1 MTIAVDERTEDRT
14 GDLSAEVLEDQIK
27 CNQLSANHHRA
38 RMLDAVGQFDEQGL
52 AEQYGEKS
60 TATWL
65 RSELNLPQ
73 ATAFEYV
80 RVARGLRKF
89 RLLFD
94 AFESGVMPYSTVR
107 FLLQYLKEC
116 NEEQYVQL
124 ALSMSFA
131 DLQLVLAGARPK
143 EEDPTEPYARAREC
157 DDGMLAFEARLPAV
171 AGQKLLTALKVAQLA
186 SFGLEDVDQDDLQD
200 PEKVQKLIDDAAAA
214 EDAVPSEQDRAPQKR
229 TKITMDD
236 IVRSVSRYGPP
247 EKQDVYGALLAMIDM
262 VRANPKSPLRSPGVQ
277 VNLMVNQFGQ
287 CWMPENRSACSEDVR
302 SYLANAMVRLHLLD
316 DTGLTIRVGRS
327 RRFATDGQVQAL
339 LAIWGY
345 QCAMPGCSH
354 RRFIEMHHIKE
365 WEHGGMTDLDN
376 LIPLC
381 SSCHSQVSHG
391 VIAIERQGADLFF
404 TFKNGARFVS
414 RNRKQPRRMEY
425 VTGDSFAV

>member
-1 MTIAVDERTEDRT
+1 MTVAVEERTDGRT
-14 GDLSAEVLEDQIK
+14 GGLSAEVLEDQIK

-89 RLLFD
+89 RLLYA

-107 FLLQYLKEC
+107 YLLQYVDEY
-116 NEEQYVQL
+116 NEEQYVEL

-131 DLQLVLAGARPK
+131 DLQLLLAGARPK
-143 EEDPTEPYARAREC
+143 EEDPTEPFARAREC
-157 DDGMLAFEARLPAV
+157 EDGMLAFEARLPAV

-186 SFGLEDVDQDDLQD
+186 SFGLEDVDPDDLQD

-214 EDAVPSEQDRAPQKR
+214 EDAVPSEQDRAPRKR

-247 EKQDVYGALLAMIDM
+247 EKQDLYGALLSMIDM

-277 VNLMVNQFGQ
+277 VNLMVNQQGQ
-287 CWMPENRSACSEDVR
+287 CWMPENRSASSEDVR

-316 DTGLTIRVGRS
+316 ETGLTIHVGRS

-391 VIAIERQGADLFF
+391 VITIERQGSDLFF

-425 VTGDSFAV
+425 VAGDSFAG

>member
-14 GDLSAEVLEDQIK
+14 SDLSEEVLEDQIK

-38 RMLDAVGQFDEQGL
+38 RMLDAVGQFDEQEL
-52 AEQYGEKS
+52 AEKYGEKS

-107 FLLQYLKEC
+107 FLLQYLEEC

-143 EEDPTEPYARAREC
+143 EQDPTEPYASAREC

-186 SFGLEDVDQDDLQD
+186 SFGLEDVDPDDLQD

-214 EDAVPSEQDRAPQKR
+214 EDAVPSEQDRAPRKR

-247 EKQDVYGALLAMIDM
+247 EKQDVYAALLAMIDM
-262 VRANPKSPLRSPGVQ
+262 VRANPKSSLRSPGVQ

-391 VIAIERQGADLFF
+391 VVTIERQGADLFF

-414 RNRKQPRRMEY
+414 RNRSLPRRMEY

>member
-1 MTIAVDERTEDRT
+1 MTVAVEERTDGRT
-14 GDLSAEVLEDQIK
+14 GGLSAEVLEDQIK
-27 CNQLSANHHRA
+27 CNQLSANYHRA
-38 RMLDAVGQFDEQGL
+38 KMLDAVGQFDEQGL

-65 RSELNLPQ
+65 RNELNLPQ

-89 RLLFD
+89 RRLYD

-107 FLLQYLKEC
+107 FLLRYMDEC
-116 NEEQYVQL
+116 NEEQYVEL

-131 DLQLVLAGARPK
+131 DLQIVLAGARPK
-143 EEDPTEPYARAREC
+143 EEDPTEPFARAREC
-157 DDGMLAFEARLPAV
+157 DDGMIAFEARLPAV

-186 SFGLEDVDQDDLQD
+186 SFGLEDVDPDDLQD

-214 EDAVPSEQDRAPQKR
+214 EDAVPSEQDRAPRKR

-236 IVRSVSRYGPP
+236 IARSVSRYGPP
-247 EKQDVYGALLAMIDM
+247 EKQDVYGALLSMIDM

-277 VNLMVNQFGQ
+277 VNLMVNQQGQ
-287 CWMPENRSACSEDVR
+287 CWIPENRSAPSEDVR

-316 DTGLTIRVGRS
+316 DTGLTIHVGRS

-391 VIAIERQGADLFF
+391 VITIERQGSDLFF

-425 VTGDSFAV
+425 VAGDSFAG

>member
-14 GDLSAEVLEDQIK
+14 SDLSAEVLEDQIK

-38 RMLDAVGQFDEQGL
+38 RMLDAVGQFDEQEL
-52 AEQYGEKS
+52 AEKYGEKS

-107 FLLQYLKEC
+107 FLLQYLEEC

-157 DDGMLAFEARLPAV
+157 DDGMLAFEARLPAL

-186 SFGLEDVDQDDLQD
+186 SFGLEGVDPDDLQD
-200 PEKVQKLIDDAAAA
+200 PEKVQKLVDDAAAA
-214 EDAVPSEQDRAPQKR
+214 EDAVPSEQDRAPRKR
-229 TKITMDD
+229 TKITMGD

-247 EKQDVYGALLAMIDM
+247 EKQDVYAALLAMIDM

-391 VIAIERQGADLFF
+391 VVTIERQGADLFF

-414 RNRKQPRRMEY
+414 RNRSLPRRMEY

>member
-14 GDLSAEVLEDQIK
+14 SDLSAEVLEDQIK

-38 RMLDAVGQFDEQGL
+38 RMLDAVGQFDEQEL
-52 AEQYGEKS
+52 AEKYGEKS

-107 FLLQYLKEC
+107 FLLQYLEEC

-186 SFGLEDVDQDDLQD
+186 SFGLEDVDPDDLQD
-200 PEKVQKLIDDAAAA
+200 PEKVQKLVDDAAAA
-214 EDAVPSEQDRAPQKR
+214 EDAVPSEQDRAPRKR

-247 EKQDVYGALLAMIDM
+247 EKQDVYAALLAMIDM

-391 VIAIERQGADLFF
+391 VVTIERQGADLFF

-414 RNRKQPRRMEY
+414 RNRSLPRRMEY

>member
-14 GDLSAEVLEDQIK
+14 SDLSAEVLEDQIK

-38 RMLDAVGQFDEQGL
+38 RMLDAVGQFDEQEL
-52 AEQYGEKS
+52 AEKYGEKS

-107 FLLQYLKEC
+107 FLLQYLEEC

-143 EEDPTEPYARAREC
+143 EKDPTEPYARAREC

-186 SFGLEDVDQDDLQD
+186 SFGLEDVDPDDLQD

-214 EDAVPSEQDRAPQKR
+214 EDAVPSEQDRAPRKR

-247 EKQDVYGALLAMIDM
+247 EKQDVYAALLAMIDM
-262 VRANPKSPLRSPGVQ
+262 VRANPKSSLRSPGVQ

-302 SYLANAMVRLHLLD
+302 SYLANAMVRLLLLD

-391 VIAIERQGADLFF
+391 VVTIERQGADLFF

-414 RNRKQPRRMEY
+414 RNRSLPRRMEY

>member
-14 GDLSAEVLEDQIK
+14 SDLSAEVLEDQIK

-38 RMLDAVGQFDEQGL
+38 RMLDAVGQFDEQEL
-52 AEQYGEKS
+52 AEKYGEKS

-107 FLLQYLKEC
+107 FLLQYLEEC

-143 EEDPTEPYARAREC
+143 EKDPTEPYARAREC

-186 SFGLEDVDQDDLQD
+186 SFGLEDVDPDDLQD

-214 EDAVPSEQDRAPQKR
+214 EDAVPSEQDRAPRKR

-247 EKQDVYGALLAMIDM
+247 EKQDVYAALLAMIDM

-365 WEHGGMTDLDN
+365 WEHGGMTDFDN

-391 VIAIERQGADLFF
+391 VVTIERQGADLFF

-414 RNRKQPRRMEY
+414 RNRSLPRRMEY

>member
-1 MTIAVDERTEDRT
+1 MTVAVEERTDGRT
-14 GDLSAEVLEDQIK
+14 GGLSAEVLEDQIK
-27 CNQLSANHHRA
+27 CNQLSANYHRA
-38 RMLDAVGQFDEQGL
+38 KMLDAVGQFDEQGL

-65 RSELNLPQ
+65 RNELNLPQ

-89 RLLFD
+89 RRLYD

-107 FLLQYLKEC
+107 FLLRYMDEC
-116 NEEQYVQL
+116 NEEQYVEL

-131 DLQLVLAGARPK
+131 DLQIVLAGARPK
-143 EEDPTEPYARAREC
+143 EEDPTEPFARAREC
-157 DDGMLAFEARLPAV
+157 DDGMIAFEARLPAV

-186 SFGLEDVDQDDLQD
+186 SFGLEDVDPDDLQD
-200 PEKVQKLIDDAAAA
+200 PEKMQKLIDDAAAA
-214 EDAVPSEQDRAPQKR
+214 EDAVPSEQDRAPRKR

-236 IVRSVSRYGPP
+236 IARSVSRYGPP
-247 EKQDVYGALLAMIDM
+247 EKQDVYGALLSMIDM

-277 VNLMVNQFGQ
+277 VNLMVNQQGQ
-287 CWMPENRSACSEDVR
+287 CWIPENRSAPSEDVR

-316 DTGLTIRVGRS
+316 DTGLTIHVGRS

-391 VIAIERQGADLFF
+391 VITIERQGSDLFF

-425 VTGDSFAV
+425 VAGDSFAG

>member
-14 GDLSAEVLEDQIK
+14 SDLSAEVLEDQIK

-38 RMLDAVGQFDEQGL
+38 RMLDAVGQFDEQEL
-52 AEQYGEKS
+52 AEKYGEKS

-107 FLLQYLKEC
+107 FLLQYLEEC

-143 EEDPTEPYARAREC
+143 EKDPTEPYARAREC

-186 SFGLEDVDQDDLQD
+186 SFGLEDVDPDDLQD

-214 EDAVPSEQDRAPQKR
+214 EDAVPSEQDRAPRKR

-247 EKQDVYGALLAMIDM
+247 EKQDVYAALLAMIDM
-262 VRANPKSPLRSPGVQ
+262 VRANPTSPLRSPGVQ

-391 VIAIERQGADLFF
+391 VVTIERQGADLFF

-414 RNRKQPRRMEY
+414 RNRSLPRRMEY

>member
-14 GDLSAEVLEDQIK
+14 SDLSAEVLEDQIK

-38 RMLDAVGQFDEQGL
+38 RMLDAVGQFDEQEL
-52 AEQYGEKS
+52 AEEYGEKS

-107 FLLQYLKEC
+107 FLLQYLEEC

-186 SFGLEDVDQDDLQD
+186 SFGLEDVDPDDLQD

-214 EDAVPSEQDRAPQKR
+214 EDAVPSEQDRAPRKR

-247 EKQDVYGALLAMIDM
+247 EKQDVYEALLAMIDM

-327 RRFATDGQVQAL
+327 RRFATDGHVQAL

-391 VIAIERQGADLFF
+391 VVTIERQGADLFF

-414 RNRKQPRRMEY
+414 RNRTLPRRMEY

>member
-1 MTIAVDERTEDRT
+1 MTVAVEERTDGRT
-14 GDLSAEVLEDQIK
+14 GGLSAEVLEDQIK
-27 CNQLSANHHRA
+27 CNQLSANYHRA
-38 RMLDAVGQFDEQGL
+38 KMLDAVGQFDEQGL

-65 RSELNLPQ
+65 RNELNLPQ

-89 RLLFD
+89 RRLYD

-107 FLLQYLKEC
+107 FLLRYMDEC
-116 NEEQYVQL
+116 NEEQYVEL

-131 DLQLVLAGARPK
+131 DLQIVLAGARPK
-143 EEDPTEPYARAREC
+143 EEDPTEPFARAREC
-157 DDGMLAFEARLPAV
+157 DDGMIAFEARLPAV

-186 SFGLEDVDQDDLQD
+186 SFGLEDVDPDDLQD

-214 EDAVPSEQDRAPQKR
+214 EDAVPSEQDRAPRKR

-236 IVRSVSRYGPP
+236 IARSVSRYGPP
-247 EKQDVYGALLAMIDM
+247 EKQDVYGALLSMIDM

-277 VNLMVNQFGQ
+277 VNLMVNQQGQ
-287 CWMPENRSACSEDVR
+287 CWIPENRSAPSEDVR

-316 DTGLTIRVGRS
+316 DTGLTIHVGRS

-391 VIAIERQGADLFF
+391 VITIERQGSDLFF
-404 TFKNGARFVS
+404 AIKNGARFVS

-425 VTGDSFAV
+425 VAGDSFAG

>member
-14 GDLSAEVLEDQIK
+14 SDLSAEVLEDQIK

-38 RMLDAVGQFDEQGL
+38 RMLDAVGQFDEQAL
-52 AEQYGEKS
+52 AEKYGEKS

-107 FLLQYLKEC
+107 FLLQYLEEC

-143 EEDPTEPYARAREC
+143 EKDPTEPYARAREC

-186 SFGLEDVDQDDLQD
+186 SFGLEDVDPDDLQD

-214 EDAVPSEQDRAPQKR
+214 EDAVPSEQDRAPRKR

-247 EKQDVYGALLAMIDM
+247 EKQDVYAALLAMIDM

-391 VIAIERQGADLFF
+391 VVTIERQGADLFF

-414 RNRKQPRRMEY
+414 RNRSLPRRMEY

>member
-14 GDLSAEVLEDQIK
+14 SDLSAEVLEDQIK

-38 RMLDAVGQFDEQGL
+38 RMLDAVGQFDEQEL
-52 AEQYGEKS
+52 AEKYGEKS

-107 FLLQYLKEC
+107 FLLQYLEEC

-143 EEDPTEPYARAREC
+143 EQDPTEPYARAREC

-186 SFGLEDVDQDDLQD
+186 SFGLEDVDPDDLQD

-214 EDAVPSEQDRAPQKR
+214 EDAVPSEQDRAPRKR

-247 EKQDVYGALLAMIDM
+247 EKQDVYAALLAMIDM

-391 VIAIERQGADLFF
+391 VVTIERQGADLFF

-414 RNRKQPRRMEY
+414 RNRSLPRRMEY

>member
-14 GDLSAEVLEDQIK
+14 SDLSEEVLEDQIK

-38 RMLDAVGQFDEQGL
+38 RMLDAVGQFDEQEL
-52 AEQYGEKS
+52 AEKYGEKS

-107 FLLQYLKEC
+107 FLLQYLEEC

-143 EEDPTEPYARAREC
+143 EKDPTEPYARAREC

-186 SFGLEDVDQDDLQD
+186 SFGLEDVDPDDLQD

-214 EDAVPSEQDRAPQKR
+214 EDAVPSEQDRAPRKR

-247 EKQDVYGALLAMIDM
+247 EKQDVYAALLAMIDM
-262 VRANPKSPLRSPGVQ
+262 VRANPKSSLRSPGVQ

-391 VIAIERQGADLFF
+391 VVTIERQGADLFF

-414 RNRKQPRRMEY
+414 RNRSLPRRMEY
-425 VTGDSFAV
+425 VLSLIHI

>member
-14 GDLSAEVLEDQIK
+14 SDLSEEVLEDQIK

-38 RMLDAVGQFDEQGL
+38 RMLDAVGQFDEQEL
-52 AEQYGEKS
+52 AEKYGEKS

-107 FLLQYLKEC
+107 FLLQYLEEC

-143 EEDPTEPYARAREC
+143 EKDPTEPYARAREC

-186 SFGLEDVDQDDLQD
+186 SFGLEDVDPDDLQD

-214 EDAVPSEQDRAPQKR
+214 EDAVPSEQDRAPRKR

-247 EKQDVYGALLAMIDM
+247 EKQDVYAALLAMIDM
-262 VRANPKSPLRSPGVQ
+262 VRANPKSSLRSPGVQ

-354 RRFIEMHHIKE
+354 RRFIEMHHIKD

-391 VIAIERQGADLFF
+391 VVTIERQGADLFF

-414 RNRKQPRRMEY
+414 RNRSLPRRMEY

>member
-14 GDLSAEVLEDQIK
+14 SDLSAEVLEDQIK

-38 RMLDAVGQFDEQGL
+38 RMLDAVGQFDEQAL
-52 AEQYGEKS
+52 AEKYGEKS

-107 FLLQYLKEC
+107 FLLQYLEEC

-143 EEDPTEPYARAREC
+143 EKDPTEPYARAREC

-186 SFGLEDVDQDDLQD
+186 SFGLEDVDPDDLQD

-214 EDAVPSEQDRAPQKR
+214 EDAVPSEQDRAPRKR

-247 EKQDVYGALLAMIDM
+247 EKQDVYAALLAMIDM

-339 LAIWGY
+339 LAIWGD

-391 VIAIERQGADLFF
+391 VVTIERQGADLFF

-414 RNRKQPRRMEY
+414 RNRSLPRRMEY
-425 VTGDSFAV
+425 VSGDSFAV

>member
-14 GDLSAEVLEDQIK
+14 SDLSAEVLEDQIK

-38 RMLDAVGQFDEQGL
+38 RMLDAVGQFDEQEL
-52 AEQYGEKS
+52 AEKYGEKS

-107 FLLQYLKEC
+107 FLLQYLEEC

-143 EEDPTEPYARAREC
+143 EKDPTEPYARAREC

-186 SFGLEDVDQDDLQD
+186 SFGLEDVDPDDLQD
-200 PEKVQKLIDDAAAA
+200 PEKVQKLIDDAVAA
-214 EDAVPSEQDRAPQKR
+214 EDAVPSEQDRAPRKR

-247 EKQDVYGALLAMIDM
+247 EKQDVYAALLAMVDM

-391 VIAIERQGADLFF
+391 VVTIERQGADLFF

-414 RNRKQPRRMEY
+414 RNRSLPRRMEY

>member
-14 GDLSAEVLEDQIK
+14 SDLSAEVLEDQIK

-38 RMLDAVGQFDEQGL
+38 RMLDAVGQFDEQEL
-52 AEQYGEKS
+52 AEKYGEKS

-107 FLLQYLKEC
+107 FLLQYLEEC

-143 EEDPTEPYARAREC
+143 EKDPTEPYDRAREC

-186 SFGLEDVDQDDLQD
+186 SFGLEDVDPDDLQD

-214 EDAVPSEQDRAPQKR
+214 EDAVPSEQDRAPRKR

-247 EKQDVYGALLAMIDM
+247 EKQDVYAALLAMIDM

-391 VIAIERQGADLFF
+391 VVTIERQGADLFF

-414 RNRKQPRRMEY
+414 RNRSLPRRMEY

>member
-14 GDLSAEVLEDQIK
+14 SDLSAEVLEDQIK

-38 RMLDAVGQFDEQGL
+38 RMLDAVGQFDEQEL
-52 AEQYGEKS
+52 AEKYGEKS

-107 FLLQYLKEC
+107 FLLRYLEEC

-186 SFGLEDVDQDDLQD
+186 SFGLEDVDPDDLQD

-214 EDAVPSEQDRAPQKR
+214 EDAVPSEQDRAPRKR

-247 EKQDVYGALLAMIDM
+247 EKQDVYAALLAMVDM

-391 VIAIERQGADLFF
+391 VVTIERQGSDLFF

-414 RNRKQPRRMEY
+414 RNRSLPRRMEY

>member
-14 GDLSAEVLEDQIK
+14 SDLSAEVLEDQIK

-38 RMLDAVGQFDEQGL
+38 RMLDAVGQFDKQEL
-52 AEQYGEKS
+52 AEKYGEKS

-107 FLLQYLKEC
+107 FLLQYLEEC

-143 EEDPTEPYARAREC
+143 EQDPTEPYARAREC

-186 SFGLEDVDQDDLQD
+186 SFGLEDVDPDDLQD

-214 EDAVPSEQDRAPQKR
+214 EDAVPSEQDRAPRKR

-247 EKQDVYGALLAMIDM
+247 EKQDVYAALLAMIDM
-262 VRANPKSPLRSPGVQ
+262 VRANPKSSLRSPGVQ

-391 VIAIERQGADLFF
+391 VVTIERQGADLFF

-414 RNRKQPRRMEY
+414 RNRSLPRRMEY

>member
-14 GDLSAEVLEDQIK
+14 SDLSAEVLEDQIK

-38 RMLDAVGQFDEQGL
+38 RMLDAVGQFDEQEL
-52 AEQYGEKS
+52 AEKYGEKS

-107 FLLQYLKEC
+107 FLLQYLEEC
-116 NEEQYVQL
+116 NEAQYVQL

-186 SFGLEDVDQDDLQD
+186 SFGLEDVDPDDLQD

-214 EDAVPSEQDRAPQKR
+214 EDAVPSEQDRAPRKR

-236 IVRSVSRYGPP
+236 IARSVSRYGPP
-247 EKQDVYGALLAMIDM
+247 EKQDVYGALLSMIDM

-277 VNLMVNQFGQ
+277 VNLMVNQQGQ
-287 CWMPENRSACSEDVR
+287 CWIPENRSAPSEDVR

-316 DTGLTIRVGRS
+316 DTGLTIHVGRS

-391 VIAIERQGADLFF
+391 VITIERQGSDLFF
-404 TFKNGARFVS
+404 AIKNGARFVS

-425 VTGDSFAV
+425 VAGDSFAG

>member
-14 GDLSAEVLEDQIK
+14 SDLSAEVLEDQIK

-38 RMLDAVGQFDEQGL
+38 RMLDAVGQFDEQEL
-52 AEQYGEKS
+52 AEKYGEKS

-107 FLLQYLKEC
+107 FLLRYLEEC

-186 SFGLEDVDQDDLQD
+186 SFGLEGVDPDDLQD
-200 PEKVQKLIDDAAAA
+200 PEKVQKLVDDAAAA
-214 EDAVPSEQDRAPQKR
+214 EDAVPSEQDRAPRKR

-247 EKQDVYGALLAMIDM
+247 EKQDVYAALLAMIDM

-391 VIAIERQGADLFF
+391 VVTIERQGADLFF

-414 RNRKQPRRMEY
+414 RNRSLPRRMEY

>member
-1 MTIAVDERTEDRT
+1 MTIAVEERTEDRT

-107 FLLQYLKEC
+107 FLLQYLEEC

-186 SFGLEDVDQDDLQD
+186 SFGLEDVDPDDLQD

-287 CWMPENRSACSEDVR
+287 CWMPENRSASSEDVR

-316 DTGLTIRVGRS
+316 DTGLTIHVGRS
-327 RRFATDGQVQAL
+327 RRFATDGQVQGL

-391 VIAIERQGADLFF
+391 VITIERQGADLFF

-414 RNRKQPRRMEY
+414 RNRALPRRMEY

>member
-14 GDLSAEVLEDQIK
+14 SDLSEEVLEDQIK

-38 RMLDAVGQFDEQGL
+38 RMLDAVGQFDEQEL
-52 AEQYGEKS
+52 AEKYGEKS

-107 FLLQYLKEC
+107 FLLQYLEEC

-143 EEDPTEPYARAREC
+143 EQDPTEPYASAREC

-186 SFGLEDVDQDDLQD
+186 SFGLEDVDPDDLQD

-214 EDAVPSEQDRAPQKR
+214 EDAVPSEQDRAPRKR

-247 EKQDVYGALLAMIDM
+247 EKQDVYAALLAMMDM
-262 VRANPKSPLRSPGVQ
+262 VRANPKSSLRSPGVQ

-354 RRFIEMHHIKE
+354 RRFIEMHHIKD

-391 VIAIERQGADLFF
+391 VVTIERQGADLFF

-414 RNRKQPRRMEY
+414 RNRSLPRRMEY

>member
-14 GDLSAEVLEDQIK
+14 SDLSAEVLEDQIK

-38 RMLDAVGQFDEQGL
+38 RMLDAVGQFDEQEL
-52 AEQYGEKS
+52 AEKYGEKS

-107 FLLQYLKEC
+107 FLLQYLEEC
-116 NEEQYVQL
+116 NEAQYVQL

-186 SFGLEDVDQDDLQD
+186 SFGLEDVDPDDLQD

-214 EDAVPSEQDRAPQKR
+214 EDAVPSEQDRAPRKR

-247 EKQDVYGALLAMIDM
+247 EKQDVYAALLAMIDM

-391 VIAIERQGADLFF
+391 VVTIERQGADLFF

-414 RNRKQPRRMEY
+414 RNRSLPRRMEY

>member
-1 MTIAVDERTEDRT
+1 MTIVVDERTEDRT
-14 GDLSAEVLEDQIK
+14 GGLSAEVLEDQIK

-52 AEQYGEKS
+52 SEQYGEKS

-89 RLLFD
+89 RLLFE

-107 FLLQYLKEC
+107 FLLQYLEEC

-171 AGQKLLTALKVAQLA
+171 AGQKLLTALKLAQLA
-186 SFGLEDVDQDDLQD
+186 SFGLEDVDPDDLQD

-214 EDAVPSEQDRAPQKR
+214 EDAVPSEQDRAPRKR

-316 DTGLTIRVGRS
+316 DTGLTIHVGRS

-354 RRFIEMHHIKE
+354 KRFIEMHHIKE
-365 WEHGGMTDLDN
+365 WEQGGMTDLDN

-391 VIAIERQGADLFF
+391 VITIERQGADLFF
-404 TFKNGARFVS
+404 KFKNGARFVS
-414 RNRKQPRRMEY
+414 RNRALPRRMEY
-425 VTGDSFAV
+425 ATGDSFAV

>member
-14 GDLSAEVLEDQIK
+14 SDLSAEVLEDQIK

-38 RMLDAVGQFDEQGL
+38 RMLDAVGQFDEQEL
-52 AEQYGEKS
+52 AEKYGEKS

-107 FLLQYLKEC
+107 FLLQYLEEC
-116 NEEQYVQL
+116 NEAQYVQL

-143 EEDPTEPYARAREC
+143 EKDPTEPYARAREC

-186 SFGLEDVDQDDLQD
+186 SFGLEDVDPDDLQD

-214 EDAVPSEQDRAPQKR
+214 EDAVPSEQDRAPRKR

-247 EKQDVYGALLAMIDM
+247 EKQDVYAALLAMVDM

-391 VIAIERQGADLFF
+391 VVTIERQGADLFF

-414 RNRKQPRRMEY
+414 RNRSLPRRMEY

>member
-1 MTIAVDERTEDRT
+1 MAIAVDERTEDRT
-14 GDLSAEVLEDQIK
+14 GGPSAEVLEDQIK

-80 RVARGLRKF
+80 RVARGLRKY
-89 RLLFD
+89 RHLFD

-107 FLLQYLKEC
+107 FLLQYLEQH

-124 ALSMSFA
+124 AMGMSFA
-131 DLQLVLAGARPK
+131 DLQLVLAGAGPK

-157 DDGMLAFEARLPAV
+157 DDGMLAFEARLPSV

-186 SFGLEDVDQDDLQD
+186 SFGLEDVDPEDLQD

-214 EDAVPSEQDRAPQKR
+214 EDAVPSEQDRAPRKR
-229 TKITMDD
+229 TKITAED

-277 VNLMVNQFGQ
+277 VNLMVSQAGQ

-316 DTGLTIRVGRS
+316 DTGLTIHVGRS

-391 VIAIERQGADLFF
+391 VVTIERQGAELFF

-414 RNRKQPRRMEY
+414 RNRMLPRRMEY
-425 VTGDSFAV
+425 AAGDSFAV

>member
-1 MTIAVDERTEDRT
+1 MTVAVEERTDGRT
-14 GDLSAEVLEDQIK
+14 GGLSAEVLEDQIK
-27 CNQLSANHHRA
+27 CNQLSANYHRA
-38 RMLDAVGQFDEQGL
+38 KMLDAVGQFDEQGL

-65 RSELNLPQ
+65 RNELNLPQ

-89 RLLFD
+89 RRLYD

-107 FLLQYLKEC
+107 FLLRYMDEC
-116 NEEQYVQL
+116 NEEQYVEL

-131 DLQLVLAGARPK
+131 DLQIVLAGARPK
-143 EEDPTEPYARAREC
+143 EEDPTEPFARAREC
-157 DDGMLAFEARLPAV
+157 DDGMIAFEARLPAV
-171 AGQKLLTALKVAQLA
+171 AGQKLLTALEVAQLA
-186 SFGLEDVDQDDLQD
+186 SFGLEDVDPDDLQD
-200 PEKVQKLIDDAAAA
+200 PEKMQKLIDDAAAA
-214 EDAVPSEQDRAPQKR
+214 EDAVPSEQDRAPRKR

-236 IVRSVSRYGPP
+236 IARSVSRYGPP
-247 EKQDVYGALLAMIDM
+247 EKQDVYGALLSMIDM

-277 VNLMVNQFGQ
+277 VNLMVNQQGQ
-287 CWMPENRSACSEDVR
+287 CWIPENRSAPSEDVR

-316 DTGLTIRVGRS
+316 DTGLTIHVGRS

-391 VIAIERQGADLFF
+391 VITIERQGSDLFF
-404 TFKNGARFVS
+404 AIKNGARFVS

-425 VTGDSFAV
+425 VAGDSFAG

>member
-1 MTIAVDERTEDRT
+1 MTVAVEERTDGRT
-14 GDLSAEVLEDQIK
+14 GGLSAEVLEDQIK
-27 CNQLSANHHRA
+27 CNQLSANYHRA
-38 RMLDAVGQFDEQGL
+38 KMLDAVGQFDEQGL
-52 AEQYGEKS
+52 AEQYGERS

-65 RSELNLPQ
+65 RNELNLPQ

-89 RLLFD
+89 RRLYD

-107 FLLQYLKEC
+107 FLLRYMDEC
-116 NEEQYVQL
+116 NEEQYVEL

-131 DLQLVLAGARPK
+131 DLQIVLAGARPK
-143 EEDPTEPYARAREC
+143 EEDPTEPFARAREC
-157 DDGMLAFEARLPAV
+157 DDGMIAFEARLPAV

-186 SFGLEDVDQDDLQD
+186 SFGLEDVDPDDLQD
-200 PEKVQKLIDDAAAA
+200 PEKMQKLIDDAAAA
-214 EDAVPSEQDRAPQKR
+214 EDAVPSEQDRAPRKR

-236 IVRSVSRYGPP
+236 IARSVSRYGPP
-247 EKQDVYGALLAMIDM
+247 EKQDVYGALLSMIDM

-277 VNLMVNQFGQ
+277 VNLMVNQQGQ
-287 CWMPENRSACSEDVR
+287 CWIPENRSAPSEDVR

-316 DTGLTIRVGRS
+316 DTGLTIHVGRS

-391 VIAIERQGADLFF
+391 VITIERQGSDLFF
-404 TFKNGARFVS
+404 AIKNGARFVS

-425 VTGDSFAV
+425 VAGDSFAG

>member
-1 MTIAVDERTEDRT
+1 MTVAVEERTDGRT
-14 GDLSAEVLEDQIK
+14 GGLSAEVLEDQIK
-27 CNQLSANHHRA
+27 CNQLSANYHRA
-38 RMLDAVGQFDEQGL
+38 KMLDAVGQFDEQGL

-65 RSELNLPQ
+65 RNELNLPQ

-89 RLLFD
+89 RRLYD

-107 FLLQYLKEC
+107 FLLRYMDEC
-116 NEEQYVQL
+116 NEEQYVEL

-131 DLQLVLAGARPK
+131 DLQIVLAGARPK
-143 EEDPTEPYARAREC
+143 EEDPTEPFARAREC
-157 DDGMLAFEARLPAV
+157 DDGMIAFEARLPAV

-186 SFGLEDVDQDDLQD
+186 SFGLEDVDPDDLQD
-200 PEKVQKLIDDAAAA
+200 PEKMQKLIDDAAAA
-214 EDAVPSEQDRAPQKR
+214 EDAVPSEQDRAPRKR

-236 IVRSVSRYGPP
+236 IARSVSRYGPP
-247 EKQDVYGALLAMIDM
+247 EKQDVYGALLSMIDM

-277 VNLMVNQFGQ
+277 VNLMVNQQGQ
-287 CWMPENRSACSEDVR
+287 CWIPENRSAPSEDVR

-316 DTGLTIRVGRS
+316 DTGLTIHVGRS

-391 VIAIERQGADLFF
+391 VITIERQGSDLFF
-404 TFKNGARFVS
+404 AIKNGARFVS

-425 VTGDSFAV
+425 VAGDSFAG

>member
-1 MTIAVDERTEDRT
+1 MTIAVDERTEGRT
-14 GDLSAEVLEDQIK
+14 GGLSAEVLEDQIK
-27 CNQLSANHHRA
+27 CNQLSANYHRA
-38 RMLDAVGQFDEQGL
+38 KMLDAVGQFDEQGL

-65 RSELNLPQ
+65 RNELNLPQ

-89 RLLFD
+89 RRLYD

-107 FLLQYLKEC
+107 FLLRYMDEC
-116 NEEQYVQL
+116 NEEQYVEL

-131 DLQLVLAGARPK
+131 DLQIVLAGARPK
-143 EEDPTEPYARAREC
+143 EEDPTEPFARAREC
-157 DDGMLAFEARLPAV
+157 DDGMIAFEARLPAV

-186 SFGLEDVDQDDLQD
+186 SFGLEDVDPDDLQD
-200 PEKVQKLIDDAAAA
+200 PEKMQKLIDDAAAA
-214 EDAVPSEQDRAPQKR
+214 EDAVPSEQDRAPRKR

-236 IVRSVSRYGPP
+236 IARSVSRYGPP
-247 EKQDVYGALLAMIDM
+247 EKQDVYGALLSMIDM

-277 VNLMVNQFGQ
+277 VNLMVNQQGQ
-287 CWMPENRSACSEDVR
+287 CWIPENRSAPSEDVR

-316 DTGLTIRVGRS
+316 DTGLTIHVGRS

-391 VIAIERQGADLFF
+391 VITIERQGSDLFF
-404 TFKNGARFVS
+404 AIKNGARFVS

-425 VTGDSFAV
+425 VAGDSFAG

>member
-107 FLLQYLKEC
+107 FLLQYLEER

-186 SFGLEDVDQDDLQD
+186 SFGLEDVDPDDLQD
-200 PEKVQKLIDDAAAA
+200 PENVQKLIDDAAAA

-287 CWMPENRSACSEDVR
+287 CWMPENRSASSEDVR

-316 DTGLTIRVGRS
+316 DTGLTIHVGRS

-391 VIAIERQGADLFF
+391 VITIERQGADLFF

-414 RNRKQPRRMEY
+414 RNRALPRRMEY

>member
-14 GDLSAEVLEDQIK
+14 SDLSAEVLEDQIK

-38 RMLDAVGQFDEQGL
+38 RMLDAVGQFDEQAL
-52 AEQYGEKS
+52 AEKYGEKS

-107 FLLQYLKEC
+107 FLLRYLEEC

-186 SFGLEDVDQDDLQD
+186 SFGLEDVDPDDLQD

-214 EDAVPSEQDRAPQKR
+214 EDAVPSEQDRAPRKR

-247 EKQDVYGALLAMIDM
+247 EKQDVYAALLAMIDM

-391 VIAIERQGADLFF
+391 VVTIERQGADLFF

-414 RNRKQPRRMEY
+414 RNRSLPRRMEY
-425 VTGDSFAV
+425 VSGDSFAV

>member
-1 MTIAVDERTEDRT
+1 MTIAVGERTEDRT
-14 GDLSAEVLEDQIK
+14 GGLSAEVLEDQIK

-52 AEQYGEKS
+52 AEQYGERS

-89 RLLFD
+89 RLLFN

-107 FLLQYLKEC
+107 FLLQYLEEH

-171 AGQKLLTALKVAQLA
+171 VGQKLLAALKLAQLA
-186 SFGLEDVDQDDLQD
+186 SYGLEDVDPEDLQD
-200 PEKVQKLIDDAAAA
+200 PEKVQQLIDDAAAA
-214 EDAVPSEQDRAPQKR
+214 EDAVPSEQDRAPRKR

-277 VNLMVNQFGQ
+277 VNLMVNRNGQ

-316 DTGLTIRVGRS
+316 DTGLTIHVGRS

-391 VIAIERQGADLFF
+391 VVTIERQGADLFF

-414 RNRKQPRRMEY
+414 CNRTLPRRMEY
-425 VTGDSFAV
+425 ATGDSFAV

>member
-14 GDLSAEVLEDQIK
+14 SDLSAEVLEDQIK

-38 RMLDAVGQFDEQGL
+38 RMLDAVGQFDEQEL
-52 AEQYGEKS
+52 AEKYGEKS

-107 FLLQYLKEC
+107 FLLQYLEEC
-116 NEEQYVQL
+116 NEAQYVQL

-143 EEDPTEPYARAREC
+143 EKDPTEPYARAREC

-186 SFGLEDVDQDDLQD
+186 SFGLEDVDPDDLQD

-214 EDAVPSEQDRAPQKR
+214 EDAVPSEQDRAPRKR

-247 EKQDVYGALLAMIDM
+247 EKQDVYAALLAMIDM

-391 VIAIERQGADLFF
+391 VVTIERQGADLFF

-414 RNRKQPRRMEY
+414 RNRSLPRRMEY

>member
-1 MTIAVDERTEDRT
+1 MTVAVEERTDGRT
-14 GDLSAEVLEDQIK
+14 GGLSAEVLEDQIK
-27 CNQLSANHHRA
+27 CNQLSANYHRA
-38 RMLDAVGQFDEQGL
+38 KMLDAVGQFDEQGL
-52 AEQYGEKS
+52 AEQYGERS

-65 RSELNLPQ
+65 RNELNLPQ

-89 RLLFD
+89 RRLYD

-107 FLLQYLKEC
+107 FLLRCMDEC
-116 NEEQYVQL
+116 NEEQYVEL

-131 DLQLVLAGARPK
+131 DLQIVLAGARPK
-143 EEDPTEPYARAREC
+143 EEDPTEPFARAREC
-157 DDGMLAFEARLPAV
+157 DDGMIAFEARLPAV

-186 SFGLEDVDQDDLQD
+186 SFGLEDVDPDDLQD
-200 PEKVQKLIDDAAAA
+200 PEKMQKLIDDAAAA
-214 EDAVPSEQDRAPQKR
+214 EDAVPSEQDRAPRKR

-236 IVRSVSRYGPP
+236 IARSVSRYGPP
-247 EKQDVYGALLAMIDM
+247 EKQDVYGALLSMIDM

-277 VNLMVNQFGQ
+277 VNLMVNQQGQ
-287 CWMPENRSACSEDVR
+287 CWIPENRSAPSEDVR

-316 DTGLTIRVGRS
+316 DTGLTIHVGRS

-391 VIAIERQGADLFF
+391 VITIERQGSDLFF
-404 TFKNGARFVS
+404 AIKNGARFVS

-425 VTGDSFAV
+425 VAGDSFAG

>member
-14 GDLSAEVLEDQIK
+14 SDLSAEVLEDQIK

-38 RMLDAVGQFDEQGL
+38 RMLDAVGQFDEQEL
-52 AEQYGEKS
+52 AEKYGEKS

-107 FLLQYLKEC
+107 FLLQYLEEC

-143 EEDPTEPYARAREC
+143 EKDPTEPYARAREC

-186 SFGLEDVDQDDLQD
+186 SFGLEDVDPDDLQD
-200 PEKVQKLIDDAAAA
+200 PEKVQKLVDDAAAA
-214 EDAVPSEQDRAPQKR
+214 EDAVPSEQDRAPRKR

-247 EKQDVYGALLAMIDM
+247 EKQDVYAALLAMIDM

-391 VIAIERQGADLFF
+391 VVTIERQGADLFF

-414 RNRKQPRRMEY
+414 RNRSLPRRMEY

>member
-1 MTIAVDERTEDRT
+1 MTVAVEERTDGRT
-14 GDLSAEVLEDQIK
+14 DGLSAEVLEDQIK
-27 CNQLSANHHRA
+27 CNQLSANYHRA
-38 RMLDAVGQFDEQGL
+38 QMLDAVGQFDEQGL

-65 RSELNLPQ
+65 RNELNLPQ

-89 RLLFD
+89 RRLYD

-107 FLLQYLKEC
+107 FLLRCMDEY
-116 NEEQYVQL
+116 NEEQYVEL

-131 DLQLVLAGARPK
+131 DLQIVLAGARPK
-143 EEDPTEPYARAREC
+143 EEDPTEPFARAREC
-157 DDGMLAFEARLPAV
+157 DDGMIAFEARLPAV

-186 SFGLEDVDQDDLQD
+186 SFGLEDVDPDDLQD

-214 EDAVPSEQDRAPQKR
+214 EDAVPSEQDRAPRKR

-247 EKQDVYGALLAMIDM
+247 EKQDVYAALLAMIDM
-262 VRANPKSPLRSPGVQ
+262 VRANPKSSLRSPGVQ

-391 VIAIERQGADLFF
+391 VVTIERQGADLFF

-414 RNRKQPRRMEY
+414 RNRSLPRRMEY